1 MAEAL
6 SGDLPPEPMDDLSP
20 EKQKLF
26 LEFKDQ
32 AASLI
37 VKGKFLHEDHFLK
50 KWLIARNWDV
60 SKAVAMFAESEKFKK
75 EMDVDHLLDWEPPE
89 VLKQYYCGGI
99 IGHAKDGSPVK
110 LAATNLDM
118 KGLLMACRRQDVIKN
133 RLRECELVV
142 KELEAQTRR
151 LGVWVDK
158 MTIIFDQS
166 HASQM
171 LWGPARDIN
180 TYFAKMLESNY
191 PEMLGKMFVVNAPA
205 IFPLLW
211 KLFRPFLAEETK
223 NKIFVLGGDF
233 QKVIAQHIDEDQFP
247 AAYGGTK
254 VDDNGDPMC
263 SGILGPQGLKVPEEL
278 YLTEGLVGCDDAVEI
293 EIGFNE
299 KKTVGIDVQQPGSLL
314 KYEFSTKGYDI
325 AFGIDLVAPADA
337 CQNGAKTRRHV
348 LPTARYNS
356 HMAPEVG
363 TLLCETA
370 GLYEL
375 VFDNSFSWT
384 RGKRLLYRAELL
396 PPVQDAE
403 TSAEIDRMRSA

>member
-233 QKVIAQHIDEDQFP
+233 QK
-247 AAYGGTK
+247 
-254 VDDNGDPMC
+254 
-263 SGILGPQGLKVPEEL
+263 LGPQGLKVPEEL